1 MFVIVVAK
9 KALVTDRL
17 RFFSFKDLRWID
29 TPVEAI
35 IDDNEL
41 TYNDD
46 TIIIKTVAILAL
58 Q

>member
-1 MFVIVVAK
+1 
-9 KALVTDRL
+9 VTDRL
-17 RFFSFKDLRWID
+17 RFFSFKVLRWID

-46 TIIIKTVAILAL
+46 TVIIKTVAILAL